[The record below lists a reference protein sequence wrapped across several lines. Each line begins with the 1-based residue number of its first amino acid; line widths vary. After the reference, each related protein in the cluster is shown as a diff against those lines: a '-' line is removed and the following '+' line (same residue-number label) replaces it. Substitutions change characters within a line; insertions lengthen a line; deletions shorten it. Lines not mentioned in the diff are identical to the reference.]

1 MIDAPP
7 SLLSHLLPMA
17 KNIKWIHSYLAGV
30 DGLCNEL
37 RGLYRQV
44 PIPPTLLV
52 TNNKGVFSSSLKEYT
67 IAAIMH
73 FAKQINRLQLNKQ
86 NKKWERFIMGEIKG
100 KTAGFIGYGDIA
112 KDIANAC
119 NALGMRCVALRRDGR
134 KKCDLLEKVFG
145 YSGGKED
152 LEVYRQSDF
161 VVCTLPATAET
172 KQCISYSQFNAMKK
186 NAVFI
191 SIGRGSV
198 VDEEALLHAL
208 HSGQI
213 AGAALDVFN
222 KEPLPVDSPLW
233 SSPNLLL
240 SSHNADFCDNFNAA
254 ATLRVFNANMIKYL
268 RGASSNADMETPV
281 DCNRG
286 Y

>member
-119 NALGMRCVALRRDGR
+119 NVH
-134 KKCDLLEKVFG
+134 
-145 YSGGKED
+145 
-152 LEVYRQSDF
+152 
-161 VVCTLPATAET
+161 TP
-172 KQCISYSQFNAMKK
+172 
-186 NAVFI
+186 
-191 SIGRGSV
+191 
-198 VDEEALLHAL
+198 
-208 HSGQI
+208 QI
-213 AGAALDVFN
+213 IPYKDIQL
-222 KEPLPVDSPLW
+222 
-233 SSPNLLL
+233 
-240 SSHNADFCDNFNAA
+240 
-254 ATLRVFNANMIKYL
+254 
-268 RGASSNADMETPV
+268 
-281 DCNRG
+281 
-286 Y
+286 